1 MYEFLFLQTH
11 AMAARYIVFL
21 LSGQFRVRTPVGAR
35 FSEPIQTSPET
46 HPSSCIMDI
55 MALSWG

>member
-1 MYEFLFLQTH
+1 MDVFLFLQVST
-11 AMAARYIVFL
+11 MAARYRVFL
-21 LSGQFRVRTPVGAR
+21 QSGQFRVRIPVGAR